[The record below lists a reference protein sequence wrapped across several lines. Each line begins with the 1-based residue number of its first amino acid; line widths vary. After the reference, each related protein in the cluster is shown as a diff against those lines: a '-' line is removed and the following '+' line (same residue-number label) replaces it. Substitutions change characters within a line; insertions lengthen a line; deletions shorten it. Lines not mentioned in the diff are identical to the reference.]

1 MALTKNINY
10 DAGNRGVLAGA
21 LLGILRRHEERRLH
35 AALAGKPDRLLR
47 DMGVDPDAIE
57 AQSWAYELGATQAI
71 GNRP

>member
-1 MALTKNINY
+1 MALIKSINS
-10 DAGNRGVLAGA
+10 DAGNRGLLAGA

-57 AQSWAYELGATQAI
+57 VQPWAYELGVIQAI